1 MTVQSWGQ
9 TMVELDTLSSKSKQ
23 RWMPESLRRQSCELA
38 SLTSLVTLW
47 HNLEERGE
55 EKHVT
60 SDLLPGFPTS

>member
-9 TMVELDTLSSKSKQ
+9 AKLELDTLSSKGKQ
-23 RWMPESLRRQSCELA
+23 RWMPESPRRQSCELA
-38 SLTSLVTLW
+38 LTSLVTLW
-47 HNLEERGE
+47 HSLEERGE